1 MVLRSM
7 HRQTCLVT
15 DMWPFKKK
23 CKHETR
29 EIIGKFYFR
38 KEYMNETVLHG
49 IVVSQCSNCGKV
61 RFDDFYTENFFG
73 LNKENQV
80 RYAILSLK
88 CAGFLP
94 KVDFQMQHLDLK
106 IPYLG

>member
-1 MVLRSM
+1 MRLS
-7 HRQTCLVT
+7 
-15 DMWPFKKK
+15 
-23 CKHETR
+23 
-29 EIIGKFYFR
+29 
-38 KEYMNETVLHG
+38 YMALWFLNVATAERFV
-49 IVVSQCSNCGKV
+49 
-61 RFDDFYTENFFG
+61 FDDFYTENFFG
-73 LNKENQV
+73 LNSENQV

>member
-38 KEYMNETVLHG
+38 TEYMNNTVLHG
-49 IVVSQCSNCGKV
+49 IVVSQCGSCGKV
-61 RFDDFYTENFFG
+61 RFDDLYIENFSG
-73 LNKENQV
+73 LNREKQV
-80 RYAILSLK
+80 QRAVLSLK
-88 CAGFLP
+88 DAGFLP
-94 KVDFQMQHLDLK
+94 KVDFQMKHLDLK

>member
-1 MVLRSM
+1 MP
-7 HRQTCLVT
+7 RQTCLVT

-38 KEYMNETVLHG
+38 TEYMNETVLHV
-49 IVVSQCSNCGKV
+49 IVVSQCVNCGKV
-61 RFDDFYTENFFG
+61 RFDDLYIENFSG
-73 LNKENQV
+73 LNREKQV
-80 RYAILSLK
+80 QLAVLSLK
-88 CAGFLP
+88 GAGFLP

-106 IPYLG
+106 IPYWG

>member
-1 MVLRSM
+1 MVRRQM
-7 HRQTCLVT
+7 RRQTCLVT

-29 EIIGKFYFR
+29 KIIGKFYFR

-61 RFDDFYTENFFG
+61 RFDDFYTE
-73 LNKENQV
+73 
-80 RYAILSLK
+80 ISL
-88 CAGFLP
+88 
-94 KVDFQMQHLDLK
+94 V
-106 IPYLG
+106 